1 MSPRAACRLEGLGF
15 KKVGDYVA
23 GEADW
28 IAAGLSIEGEAAS
41 EPRIGEILRDVP
53 RVMPYED
60 VGKASKRVFDSGW
73 KTAMVVNDDG
83 VVLGRLY
90 SSQLQGGD
98 GWRTEELMQEGP
110 STTRA
115 SASIREAQHMMADNE
130 LTTLPVTTPEGKLL
144 GMVLRKDLE

>member
-28 IAAGLSIEGEAAS
+28 MAAGLPIEGDAAS
-41 EPRIGEILRDVP
+41 EPRIAEILRDVP
-53 RVMPYED
+53 QVMPYED

-73 KTAMVVNDDG
+73 KTAMVVNDES

-90 SSQLQGGD
+90 GSQLQGGD
-98 GWRTEELMQEGP
+98 GRSAEELMQEGP

-115 SASIREAQHMMADNE
+115 SVSTHEAQHIMAGNE
-130 LTTLPVTTPEGKLL
+130 LSTLPVTTPGGKLL